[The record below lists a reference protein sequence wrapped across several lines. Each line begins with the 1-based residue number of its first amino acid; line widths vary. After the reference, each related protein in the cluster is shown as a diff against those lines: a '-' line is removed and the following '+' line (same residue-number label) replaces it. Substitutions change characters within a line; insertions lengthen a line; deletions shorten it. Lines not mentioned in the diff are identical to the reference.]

1 MAMAMAMLW
10 NSIRSLTLWQMA
22 TLVLVLFGTAAATY
36 WLYSYSGRTDTAEL
50 AENQQLIPIE
60 YGDIVNQVST
70 NGNLAFPERETVSF
84 DVAGTLGAL
93 LVEKGQQVSLGQELA
108 RLDDLT
114 IESLEAAV
122 AQAQV
127 DLLQAREDL
136 ADFLEPYSPVQLA
149 LDRAKI
155 EETIAAARLQR
166 SQAAETREEVL
177 NPELPTEQDVKAQ
190 EEAIA
195 AARLSL
201 QQAIKSRE
209 ELLSQNLLPDYN
221 LKIAESHQGE
231 VDAEND
237 LAGIQE
243 ALKELEPSARELVE
257 ANQALLQAQIDLDQA
272 NQALTDF
279 KNTQGS
285 RLARLQRDKQEV
297 QARLDQAKNNLAAL
311 QEEYDSGTIGLY
323 SNIRRWESYINSLEG
338 QLEELRI
345 GIVSEA
351 EQLETAILVA
361 EVSLVDARELVAELG
376 AGPDALERQRLEAQ
390 ALAIIAGR
398 AVAERDTLELEFPNV
413 DPVELALKD
422 AQVSLAEATLAQAA
436 ADLAEIREE
445 LLVEPNPLEIALL
458 EKQIILAEATL
469 AQAQED
475 LAEAVPEDPDPLEI
489 ALKEVEID
497 SARIKLQDTIAQ
509 LEATVIYA
517 PLGGFV
523 SRVDVEAGDPVKAE
537 TEILEIVD
545 SSVIEIDG
553 IVDEIDVLSVR
564 EGTPAQVTLDALPD
578 RTLEGIVTEIATESL
593 NQQGVVSYP
602 ISIRVQAP
610 EGVEPREGLSAIAN
624 IVLRSEQ
631 NVLLVPQQALYGSF
645 DQPVVRVMTNLG
657 VSEQPVALGSSDDF
671 WVAVLEGL
679 TEGDQVVLETADV
692 NTGQF
697 SFRQFRQTTGGGRGG
712 GGRR

>member
-1 MAMAMAMLW
+1 MAMAMATLW

-36 WLYSYSGRTDTAEL
+36 WLYSYSGQTDTAEL

-84 DVAGTLGAL
+84 DVEGTLGVL
-93 LVEKGQQVSLGQELA
+93 LVEKGQQVSQGQELA

-122 AQAQV
+122 AQARV

-166 SQAAETREEVL
+166 SQAAETLEEVL
-177 NPELPTEQDVKAQ
+177 NPELPTEQDIKAQ

-201 QQAIKSRE
+201 QQAIESRE

-243 ALKELEPSARELVE
+243 ALKELDPSARELVE

-272 NQALTDF
+272 NQALTNF
-279 KNTQGS
+279 ENTHGS
-285 RLARLQRDKQEV
+285 RLARLQREKQEV

-311 QEEYDSGTIGLY
+311 QEEYDNGAIGLY
-323 SNIRRWESYINSLEG
+323 SNIRRWENYVNSLEG

-345 GIVSEA
+345 GIASDA

-390 ALAIIAGR
+390 ALAIIASR

-413 DPVELALKD
+413 DPVELALKN

-445 LLVEPNPLEIALL
+445 LLVEPDPLEIALL

-497 SARIKLQDTIAQ
+497 SARIKLQDTMAQ

-523 SRVDVEAGDPVKAE
+523 SRVDVKPGDPVKAD

-593 NQQGVVSYP
+593 NQQGIVSYP
-602 ISIRVQAP
+602 INIRVQAP

-692 NTGQF
+692 NTSQF